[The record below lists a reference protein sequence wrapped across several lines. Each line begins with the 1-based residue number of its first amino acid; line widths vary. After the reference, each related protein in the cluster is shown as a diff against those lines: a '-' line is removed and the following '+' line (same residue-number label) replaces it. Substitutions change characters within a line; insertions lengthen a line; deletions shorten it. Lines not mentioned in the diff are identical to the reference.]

1 MNRVLLVTVAL
12 MLGAPPQRTEDA
24 NAVRGEYT
32 KFEFEI
38 PMRDG
43 LKLFTAVYVPK
54 DSSQSY
60 PIMLERTPYGV
71 EPYGVDRYPSYLGP
85 SDDFRRS
92 GYIFAYQD
100 VRGRYM
106 SEGIWE
112 EMRPYNPN
120 KTGSK
125 DIDESTDTWDTIEW
139 LVKNIPGNNG
149 KVGMWGVS
157 YPGFYVSAGMIDAHP
172 ALVAASPQA
181 PVTDLYLG
189 DDAYH
194 NGAYML
200 AANFGFY
207 RFFWERKGLP
217 APGDRQTPF
226 DYGTPDGYDF
236 FLRMG
241 PLSNANLAYFKDE
254 NRYWNEM
261 VENTTYND
269 YWKTRAIWKHLK
281 GIKPAVMTVGGLFD
295 AEDCQG
301 PLRTYAFM
309 EKNLPPSIDMLVFG
323 PWTHGSWTGT
333 DGDRVGNMNF
343 ASKTGVFFRE
353 EIEFPFF
360 EYLLKGKGERS
371 FPRAW
376 VFETGTNRWCRYEH
390 WPPVEAKA
398 KPLWLQSGGR
408 LGMVAEAQEGFDEYT
423 SDPKNPVPYLG
434 YTAIGMR
441 GDYMTED
448 QRFAAQRPDV
458 LTYETEMLAEDLK
471 ISGPVD
477 VDLLVST
484 TGTDSDFVVKLIDV
498 YPGDY
503 PDYSA
508 PRQRDG
514 ERSPASAPAN
524 AVKLGAYQQLVRGEP
539 FRGKFRH
546 GFEKP
551 VPFEPGK
558 PDRIEFSMP
567 DVSHVF
573 RRGHRVMVQ
582 VQSSWFPL
590 TDLNPQKFV
599 EIPHA
604 LPGDFQKAAE
614 RVYRGGTGG
623 SRLNLR
629 VLGRWN

>member
-1 MNRVLLVTVAL
+1 MIRVLLAVLAL
-12 MLGAPPQRTEDA
+12 TLGFRPQQSQDA
-24 NAVRGEYT
+24 GAVREEYT
-32 KFEFEI
+32 KFEFEV

-43 LKLFTAVYVPK
+43 LKLFTAVYAPK

-60 PIMLERTPYGV
+60 PIMLERTPYSI
-71 EPYGVDRYPSYLGP
+71 EPYGVDRYPAFLGP
-85 SDDFRRS
+85 SEKFRHS
-92 GYIFAYQD
+92 GYIFAYQE

-106 SEGIWE
+106 SEGTWE
-112 EMRPYNPN
+112 EMRPYKPA
-120 KTGSK
+120 KSSPREV
-125 DIDESTDTWDTIEW
+125 DESTDTWDTIDW
-139 LVKNIPGNNG
+139 LVKNIPGNSG

-207 RFFWERKGLP
+207 RFFWERKGP
-217 APGDRQTPF
+217 PSPGDRQAPF

-241 PLSNANLAYFKDE
+241 PLSTANAAYFKGE

-269 YWKTRAIWKHLK
+269 YWKARAIWKYLK

-301 PLRTYAFM
+301 PLRTHAFM
-309 EKNLPPSIDMLVFG
+309 EQNAPPPIDMLVLG
-323 PWTHGSWTGT
+323 PWTHGSWSWT

-360 EYLLKGKGERS
+360 EYLLKGKGEKK
-371 FPRAW
+371 FPKAW
-376 VFETGTNRWCRYEH
+376 VFETGTNRWYRHEQ
-390 WPPVEAKA
+390 WPPREAK
-398 KPLWLQSGGR
+398 PEPIYLQSGGR
-408 LGMVAEAQEGFDEYT
+408 LGMTADAQEGFDEYT
-423 SDPKNPVPYLG
+423 SDPQNPVPYLG
-434 YTAIGMR
+434 YTSIGMR

-448 QRFAAQRPDV
+448 QRFAAERPDV
-458 LTYETEMLAEDLK
+458 LTYETGVLKEDLR
-471 ISGPVD
+471 IAGPVG
-477 VDLLVST
+477 VNLLVST

-503 PDYSA
+503 PVCNT
-508 PRQRDG
+508 PQQRDG
-514 ERSPASAPAN
+514 QRPPAQVPAN
-524 AVKLGAYQQLVRGEP
+524 AVKMGAYQQLVRGEP

-551 VPFEPGK
+551 EPFEPGK

-567 DVSHVF
+567 DVCHVF
-573 RRGHRVMVQ
+573 RRGHRIMVQ
-582 VQSSWFPL
+582 IQSSWFPL

-604 LPGDFQKAAE
+604 GPGDFQKAAE
-614 RVYRGGTGG
+614 RIYRGGPDG
-623 SRLNLR
+623 SRLM
-629 VLGRWN
+629 LGVIGGRN

>member
-1 MNRVLLVTVAL
+1 MIRVLLAVLAL
-12 MLGAPPQRTEDA
+12 TLGIPQQRSEEA
-24 NAVRGEYT
+24 KSVREAYT

-43 LKLFTAVYVPK
+43 QELFTAVYVPK
-54 DSSQSY
+54 DSSQTY
-60 PIMLERTPYGV
+60 PIMLERTPYSV
-71 EPYGVDRYPSYLGP
+71 EPYGVDRYPAQLGP
-85 SDDFRRS
+85 SDDFLRS

-106 SEGIWE
+106 SEGTWE
-112 EMRPYNPN
+112 EMRPYIPH
-120 KTGSK
+120 KSGSK
-125 DIDESTDTWDTIEW
+125 DVDESTDTWDTIDW
-139 LVKNIPGNNG
+139 LVRNIPGNNG

-172 ALVAASPQA
+172 ALAAASPQA

-207 RFFWERKGLP
+207 RFFRERKGPP
-217 APGDRQTPF
+217 APDDRPTPF

-241 PLSNANLAYFKDE
+241 PLGNANVTYFRDE

-269 YWKTRAIWKHLK
+269 YWKARAIWKYLK

-301 PLRTYAFM
+301 PLRTHAFM
-309 EKNLPPSIDMLVFG
+309 EQNGPPSIDMLVLG
-323 PWTHGSWTGT
+323 PWTHGSWAWT
-333 DGDRVGNMNF
+333 DGDRVGNLNF

-353 EIEFPFF
+353 KIEFPFF
-360 EYLLKGKGERS
+360 EYSLKGRGERK
-371 FPRAW
+371 FPKAW
-376 VFETGTNRWCRYEH
+376 VFETGTNRWCRYEQ
-390 WPPVEAKA
+390 WPPVEAQA
-398 KPLWLQSGGR
+398 RPVWLQSGGR
-408 LGMVAEAQEGFDEYT
+408 LGTTAEAQEGFDEYT

-434 YTAIGMR
+434 YTAVGMR

-458 LTYETEMLAEDLK
+458 LTYETEVLKEDLK
-471 ISGPVD
+471 IAGPIV
-477 VDLLVST
+477 VSLLVST
-484 TGTDSDFVVKLIDV
+484 SGTDSDFVVKLIDV
-498 YPGDY
+498 YPGNY
-503 PDYSA
+503 PDYNASA
-508 PRQRDG
+508 RRDG
-514 ERSPASAPAN
+514 ERPAVPAPAN
-524 AVKLGAYQQLVRGEP
+524 TVKLGAYQQLVRGEP
-539 FRGKFRH
+539 FRGKFRR

-567 DVSHVF
+567 DVCHVF
-573 RRGHRVMVQ
+573 RRGHRMMVQ

-604 LPGDFQKAAE
+604 APGDFQKAEE
-614 RVYRGGTGG
+614 RVYRGGTAG
-623 SRLNLR
+623 SRLVVR
-629 VLGRWN
+629 VVEGWN

>member
-1 MNRVLLVTVAL
+1 MIRVLLAVLAFT
-12 MLGAPPQRTEDA
+12 LGVSPQQNQDA
-24 NAVRGEYT
+24 KAVREEYT

-43 LKLFTAVYVPK
+43 LRLFTAVYVPK
-54 DSSQSY
+54 DSSQTY
-60 PIMLERTPYGV
+60 PIMLERTPYSV
-71 EPYGVDRYPSYLGP
+71 EPYGVDRYPTSLGP
-85 SDDFRRS
+85 SEKFRHS

-106 SEGIWE
+106 SEGTWE
-112 EMRPYNPN
+112 EMRPYKPD
-120 KTGSK
+120 KSGPK
-125 DIDESTDTWDTIEW
+125 DVDDSSDTWDTIDW

-200 AANFGFY
+200 EANFGFY
-207 RFFWERKGLP
+207 RFFWERKGP
-217 APGDRQTPF
+217 PSTGDRQTPF

-241 PLSNANLAYFKDE
+241 PLANANAAYFKGE

-269 YWKTRAIWKHLK
+269 YWKARAIWKYLK

-301 PLRTYAFM
+301 PLRTHAFM
-309 EKNLPPSIDMLVFG
+309 EQNGPPPIDMLVLG
-323 PWTHGSWTGT
+323 PWTHGSWSWT

-343 ASKTGVFFRE
+343 ASKTGIFFRD

-360 EYLLKGKGERS
+360 ESLLKGKGDRK
-371 FPRAW
+371 FPKAW
-376 VFETGTNRWCRYEH
+376 VFETGTNRWSRYEH
-390 WPPVEAKA
+390 WPPIDAQPKSIY
-398 KPLWLQSGGR
+398 LQSGGR
-408 LGMVAEAQEGFDEYT
+408 LGMVPETRDGYDEYT
-423 SDPKNPVPYLG
+423 SDPQTPVPYLG

-458 LTYETEMLAEDLK
+458 LTYETEVLKDDLR
-471 ISGPVD
+471 IAGPVG
-477 VDLLVST
+477 VNLLVST

-508 PRQRDG
+508 PPRRDG
-514 ERSPASAPAN
+514 ERPSGSVPAN
-524 AVKLGAYQQLVRGEP
+524 AVKMGAYQQLVRGEP
-539 FRGKFRH
+539 FRGKFRR

-551 VPFEPGK
+551 TPFEPGK

-573 RRGHRVMVQ
+573 RRGHRIMVQ

-590 TDLNPQKFV
+590 TDLNPQRFV

-604 LPGDFQKAAE
+604 QPGDFQKATE

-623 SRLNLR
+623 SRL
-629 VLGRWN
+629 VIGVIGGRN

>member
-1 MNRVLLVTVAL
+1 MIRVLLLAL
-12 MLGAPPQRTEDA
+12 ALTLSVPVQETDDTKD
-24 NAVRGEYT
+24 VREEYT
-32 KFEFEI
+32 KYEFEI

-54 DSSQSY
+54 DSSRTY

-71 EPYGVDRYPSYLGP
+71 DPYGTDRYPSHLGP
-85 SDDFRRS
+85 SDDFQHS
-92 GYIFAYQD
+92 GYVFAYQD

-106 SEGIWE
+106 SEGTWA
-112 EMRPYNPN
+112 EMRPYKPQ
-120 KTGSK
+120 KSGTR
-125 DIDESTDTWDTIEW
+125 DFDESTDTFDTIDW
-139 LVKNIPGNNG
+139 LVKNVPGNNG

-207 RFFWERKGLP
+207 RVFWERKGPP
-217 APGDRQTPF
+217 APSMRHETF

-241 PLSNANLAYFKDE
+241 PLANANLSYFKDE
-254 NRYWNEM
+254 NPYWNEM
-261 VENTTYND
+261 VDNTTYND
-269 YWKTRAIWKHLK
+269 YWKARAIWKYLK
-281 GIKPAVMTVGGLFD
+281 GIKPAVMTVGGYFD

-301 PLRTYAFM
+301 PLRTHSFM
-309 EKNLPPSIDMLVFG
+309 EENQPPPTNMLVLG
-323 PWTHGSWTGT
+323 PWTHGSWTWT
-333 DGDRVGNMNF
+333 DGDKVGNLDF
-343 ASKTGVFFRE
+343 ASKTGVFFRKH
-353 EIEFPFF
+353 IEYPFF
-360 EYLLKGKGERS
+360 EHLLKGKGEGK
-371 FPRAW
+371 FPKAW
-376 VFETGTNRWCRYEH
+376 VFETGTNRWRRYEQ
-390 WPPVEAKA
+390 WPPPEAKE
-398 KPLWLQSGGR
+398 KEIWLQSGGR
-408 LGMVAEAQEGFDEYT
+408 LGLTAEAQEGFDEYP

-434 YTAIGMR
+434 YTAMGMR
-441 GDYMTED
+441 SDYMTED

-458 LTYETEMLAEDLK
+458 LTYETEVLKEDVK
-471 ISGPVD
+471 ISGPIGVN
-477 VDLLVST
+477 LLVST

-498 YPGDY
+498 YPGSY
-503 PDYSA
+503 PDYNA
-508 PRQRDG
+508 PARSEG
-514 ERSPASAPAN
+514 EHSPAPTTAN
-524 AVKLGAYQQLVRGEP
+524 AVKMGGYQQLVRGEP

-551 VPFEPGK
+551 VRFEPGR

-567 DVSHVF
+567 DVCHVF
-573 RRGHRVMVQ
+573 RKGHRIMVQ

-604 LPGDFQKAAE
+604 APGDFQKAEE
-614 RVYRGGTGG
+614 RVYRGGSSG
-623 SRLNLR
+623 SRLILS
-629 VLGRWN
+629 VVSHWN

>member
-1 MNRVLLVTVAL
+1 MIRALLALLVLAF
-12 MLGAPPQRTEDA
+12 GAPLQQPEEVK
-24 NAVRGEYT
+24 AVRGNYT

-43 LKLFTAVYVPK
+43 PRLFTSVYVPK
-54 DSSQSY
+54 DSSQTY
-60 PIMLERTPYGV
+60 PIMLERTPYSV
-71 EPYGVDRYPSYLGP
+71 EPYGVDRYPSHLGP
-85 SDDFRRS
+85 SDDFQHS

-106 SEGIWE
+106 SDGTWE
-112 EMRPYNPN
+112 EMRPHNPS
-120 KTGSK
+120 KSGPK
-125 DIDESTDTWDTIEW
+125 DIDESTDTWDTIDW

-172 ALVAASPQA
+172 ALLAASPQA

-207 RFFWERKGLP
+207 RFFYERKGPP
-217 APGDRQTPF
+217 APPDRLAPF
-226 DYGTPDGYDF
+226 DYRTPDAYDF
-236 FLRMG
+236 FLHIG
-241 PLSNANLAYFKDE
+241 PLSNANLDYFKDQ

-269 YWKTRAIWKHLK
+269 YWKARAIWKYLK
-281 GIKPAVMTVGGLFD
+281 GIKPAVMTVGGFFD

-309 EKNLPPSIDMLVFG
+309 EQNQPPSINMLVLG
-323 PWTHGSWTGT
+323 PWTHGSWAWA

-343 ASKTGVFFRE
+343 ASKTGVFFRQ
-353 EIEFPFF
+353 EIEYPFF
-360 EYLLKGKGERS
+360 EYILKGKGERK
-371 FPRAW
+371 FPKAW
-376 VFETGTNRWCRYEH
+376 VFETGTNRWRRYES
-390 WPPVEAKA
+390 WPPAGAQA
-398 KPLWLQSGGR
+398 KPIWLQSGGR
-408 LGMVAEAQEGFDEYT
+408 LGLVAEAQEGFDEYT

-434 YTAIGMR
+434 YTTTDMR

-458 LTYETEMLAEDLK
+458 LTFETEALKEDLK
-471 ISGPVD
+471 IAGPVG
-477 VDLLVST
+477 VNLLVST

-503 PDYSA
+503 PNYNA
-508 PRQRDG
+508 PARRDG
-514 ERSPASAPAN
+514 ERPSPPPPAN
-524 AVKLGAYQQLVRGEP
+524 AVKMGTYQQLVRGEP
-539 FRGKFRH
+539 FRGKFRR

-567 DVSHVF
+567 DVCHVF
-573 RRGHRVMVQ
+573 RKGHRIMVQ

-604 LPGDFQKAAE
+604 VPGDFQKAVE
-614 RVYRGGTGG
+614 RVYRGGAGG
-623 SRLNLR
+623 SRLTLR
-629 VLGRWN
+629 VVDRWN